1 MKSKKNNKAASKLKS
16 LKEEE
21 IASQEDENLLDEEIP
36 FEDKESRTSA
46 ALDDI
51 LNAETQAEEP
61 QFSSGESAEYAPQE
75 HASTQVYSS
84 SQNYTEREDQ
94 GDMERGD
101 EGTDILTDHQLSSSE
116 ENGDNTAVDHEST
129 YREITSGRAVQ
140 QETER
145 VSYGDVYENESASE
159 GVQSVDGLLKQ
170 AEHLRIAQE
179 KINDLERELDELRRQ
194 NHELS
199 NDAESI
205 ATLNESYSGQI
216 ENLKM
221 ELTHVRLTL
230 AEEIKILRHS
240 MHEKERQLGEFKQS
254 NADLKAKVESNFKSI
269 RKRER
274 DLEYRLELAKVDEA
288 ALLKSKDKMILEL
301 RRDLEKKEQERSAF
315 ERKNKEHF
323 QKIQEQQ
330 QTVRTVVRALRI
342 ALTRL
347 EGDFGVDF
355 EVLKK
360 AE

>member
-16 LKEEE
+16 LKEEDVPS
-21 IASQEDENLLDEEIP
+21 IDDVNPLDELILFDEK
-36 FEDKESRTSA
+36 EDKTGVADDQPQYNDGISVPTATA
-46 ALDDI
+46 ADGDDHI
-51 LNAETQAEEP
+51 ATRVV
-61 QFSSGESAEYAPQE
+61 
-75 HASTQVYSS
+75 ASNN
-84 SQNYTEREDQ
+84 QNYTERE
-94 GDMERGD
+94 GNADMEHGE
-101 EGTDILTDHQLSSSE
+101 EGTAVLNEEHVVVPEATDAQH
-116 ENGDNTAVDHEST
+116 ENEST
-129 YREITSGRAVQ
+129 YREITTGRGIPA
-140 QETER
+140 ETER
-145 VSYGDVYENESASE
+145 VSYGDVYENDSMAGHS
-159 GVQSVDGLLKQ
+159 SVDGILKQ
-170 AEHLRIAQE
+170 SEHLRIAQD
-179 KINDLERELDELRRQ
+179 KINELERELDELRRQ

-221 ELTHVRLTL
+221 ELTHIRLTL
-230 AEEIKILRHS
+230 GEEIKILRHS
-240 MHEKERQLGEFKQS
+240 MHEKDRHIAEMKQS
-254 NADLKAKVESNFKSI
+254 NADLKGKVENNFKSI

-301 RRDLEKKEQERSAF
+301 RRDLEKKEQERGAF

>member
-1 MKSKKNNKAASKLKS
+1 MKSKKNKAASKLKS
-16 LKEEE
+16 LKEEDVPLADDE
-21 IASQEDENLLDEEIP
+21 NPLDELILFDDKEDKTSTADEVHQYNDGISIPTATAADSDDRIATRIIASSN
-36 FEDKESRTSA
+36 
-46 ALDDI
+46 
-51 LNAETQAEEP
+51 
-61 QFSSGESAEYAPQE
+61 
-75 HASTQVYSS
+75 
-84 SQNYTEREDQ
+84 QNYTERE
-94 GDMERGD
+94 GSSDMEHGD
-101 EGTDILTDHQLSSSE
+101 EGTAVLS
-116 ENGDNTAVDHEST
+116 ENDLPGSDSPDTHTENEST
-129 YREITSGRAVQ
+129 YREITTGRGIHT
-140 QETER
+140 ETER
-145 VSYGDVYENESASE
+145 VSYGDVYENDSMASNS
-159 GVQSVDGLLKQ
+159 SVDGILKQ
-170 AEHLRIAQE
+170 SEHLRIAQD

-221 ELTHVRLTL
+221 ELTHIRLTL
-230 AEEIKILRHS
+230 SEEIKILRHS
-240 MHEKERQLGEFKQS
+240 MHEKDRVITEMRQTNS
-254 NADLKAKVESNFKSI
+254 DLKSKVESNFKSI

-288 ALLKSKDKMILEL
+288 ALLKTKDKMILEL
-301 RRDLEKKEQERSAF
+301 RRDLEKKEQERGAF
-315 ERKNKEHF
+315 ERKNKDHF